1 MLFLLSSIVNLG
13 QFVIWSRFITK
24 LYHGNQP
31 YSFALYIITSKI
43 TLQTYVY
50 EINDEQN
57 LQSNVFISIILLSI
71 HDYMRLMII
80 QCLYAWFRNVGDLT
94 IEYRTLWNPSVMIW
108 FGNHWK
114 ESYRGTIEF
123 PPTACK

>member
-43 TLQTYVY
+43 TLQTYAY
-50 EINDEQN
+50 EINNEQN
-57 LQSNVFISIILLSI
+57 LQAMFYKHYSTIHSWLYETNDNPISFKF
-71 HDYMRLMII
+71 DN
-80 QCLYAWFRNVGDLT
+80 Q
-94 IEYRTLWNPSVMIW
+94 
-108 FGNHWK
+108 
-114 ESYRGTIEF
+114 
-123 PPTACK
+123 